1 MSNYKAAAVGSH
13 SSVVLFSAAG
23 IRTVSAE
30 NVKDAEKAV
39 NTLVKEGYGIIFLTE
54 NYAKELENELKR
66 YRETAYPVILPVP
79 ERAGGSGYGMQK
91 INNNMEKAIGTN
103 IFDKD

>member
-23 IRTVSAE
+23 IKTVSAE

-66 YRETAYPVILPVP
+66 YRASAYPVILPVP
-79 ERAGGSGYGMQK
+79 ERSGGSGYGMQK
-91 INNNMEKAIGTN
+91 INSNMEKAIGTN

>member
-1 MSNYKAAAVGSH
+1 MSEYKAAAVGSH

-30 NVKDAEKAV
+30 SVKEAEKAV
-39 NTLVKEGYGIIFLTE
+39 NRLVKEGYGIIFLTE
-54 NYAKELENELKR
+54 NYAKALENELKR
-66 YRETAYPVILPVP
+66 YRASAYPVILPVP
-79 ERAGGSGYGMQK
+79 EKSGPGGYGMQK
-91 INNNMEKAIGTN
+91 INSNMEKAIGTN

>member
-1 MSNYKAAAVGSH
+1 MSEYKAAAVGNH

-23 IRTVSAE
+23 IKTVSAE
-30 NVKDAEKAV
+30 SVKEAEKAV
-39 NTLVKEGYGIIFLTE
+39 NRLVKEGYGIIFLTE

-66 YRETAYPVILPVP
+66 YRASAYPVILPVP
-79 ERAGGSGYGMQK
+79 EKSGPGGYGMKK
-91 INNNMEKAIGTN
+91 INSNMEKAIGTN